1 MSCDA
6 WEERCANL
14 CSKPLSPRE
23 IAIMELVVEGVDRA
37 KLIAHKLGIS
47 EGTTENYIKTIRLK
61 LGASSITQAAL
72 IYDRSK
78 GAAMYSGEHPIAD
91 GMREYFRR
99 GGRR

>member
-1 MSCDA
+1 MSCDT
-6 WEERCANL
+6 WEERCGDLRN
-14 CSKPLSPRE
+14 KPLSPRE
-23 IAIMELVVEGVDRA
+23 TEIMDLVIMGVDRA

-78 GAAMYSGEHPIAD
+78 
-91 GMREYFRR
+91 R
-99 GGRR
+99 GDT